1 MVVDAKNNLGLPTA
15 LSLKGRKILVTGAA
29 SGIGRSAARC
39 LAELGADLVLCDRGS
54 LEATIAEV
62 SPLGASVTALQG
74 DLTDEAHIKMILSN
88 GPFFGF
94 ASVAGVF
101 RAPGD
106 PPPADAFDFVMHVN
120 VRAPL
125 MLAGA
130 IIDQIDPSVGGY
142 IVLVGSSAGRSAGG
156 SLGTPTEYATYAASK
171 GAVHTLVRA
180 LSRRAAARNVRING
194 VAPGVVRT
202 PMLDSVKPEL
212 AQSEAVSPLGRAA
225 DPHELAWPIA
235 LMCTPAASFMV
246 GAVVD
251 VNGGSFVGG

>member
-1 MVVDAKNNLGLPTA
+1 MAGEKDGLALPGA
-15 LSLKGRKILVTGAA
+15 LSLRGRKVLVTGAA
-29 SGIGRSAARC
+29 SGIGRSTARC

-54 LEATIAEV
+54 LDETVAEASA
-62 SPLGASVTALQG
+62 LGASVTTLQG
-74 DLTDEAHIKMILSN
+74 DLTDEAHIATILTH

-106 PPPADAFDFVMHVN
+106 PSPVEAFDFVMHVN

-125 MLAGA
+125 MLASA
-130 IIDQIDPSVGGY
+130 IIDQIDPAVGGY
-142 IVLVGSSAGRSAGG
+142 VVLVGSSAGRSAGG

-180 LSRRAAARNVRING
+180 LSRRAAGRNVLING

-202 PMLDSVKPEL
+202 PMLDSIKPEL
-212 AQSEAVSPLGRAA
+212 AQSQAVSPLGRAA

-235 LMCTPAASFMV
+235 LLCTPAASFMA
-246 GAVVD
+246 GALVD